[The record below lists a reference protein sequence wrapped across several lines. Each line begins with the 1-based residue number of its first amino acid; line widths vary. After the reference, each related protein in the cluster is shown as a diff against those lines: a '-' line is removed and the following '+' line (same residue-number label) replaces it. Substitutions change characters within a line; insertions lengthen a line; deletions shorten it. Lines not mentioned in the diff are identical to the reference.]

1 MHTAVVDEW
10 DFLPMVVLCV
20 VYHLLATWTYGL
32 SVSSGVF
39 IPLLFIGSLWGR
51 VVGMLVMAVW
61 PAAVSVDHLLLYCQ
75 WHSYRGGFSDLTNS
89 DIRPLVA
96 RVFEVQK
103 LHKEKW
109 AHRTKLYERKRT
121 ISWDCC

>member
-1 MHTAVVDEW
+1 MYIVHVSFIAIFEMIVCVCAAVVDEW
-10 DFLPMVVLCV
+10 NFLPLLVTCV

-61 PAAVSVDHLLLYCQ
+61 PAAVSVDL
-75 WHSYRGGFSDLTNS
+75 
-89 DIRPLVA
+89 
-96 RVFEVQK
+96 
-103 LHKEKW
+103 
-109 AHRTKLYERKRT
+109 
-121 ISWDCC
+121 